1 MTTTG
6 KNTVLSSLF
15 LLLGLAITWETF
27 NYSANSAVFLR
38 GLSVTLSFMA
48 LAYLVMNLLRLRG
61 TAAASDEAAT
71 TTSSGWLARHG
82 YALMIFALVIGYVVL
97 LQIVGF
103 LVSTALFGYF
113 TQVAIAR
120 RHRMLYVIY
129 AVLMSITIYFIFFN
143 LLGVAVPDSVVS
155 LDQALKFL

>member
-1 MTTTG
+1 MTTTA

-48 LAYLVMNLLRLRG
+48 LAYLVMNLLRLRS
-61 TAAASDEAAT
+61 TAAKSDEAAT
-71 TTSSGWLARHG
+71 ATSGWLARHG

-120 RHRMLYVIY
+120 RHRLLYVIY
-129 AVLMSITIYFIFFN
+129 AVLLSITIYFIFFN

>member
-38 GLSVTLSFMA
+38 GLSLSLSLMA

-61 TAAASDEAAT
+61 TATAPDESDTA
-71 TTSSGWLARHG
+71 TSSWFVRHG
-82 YALMIFALVIGYVVL
+82 SALMIFALVIGYVVL

-120 RHRMLYVIY
+120 GHRMFYVVY
-129 AVLMSITIYFIFFN
+129 AVLMSIAIYFIFFN
-143 LLGVAVPDSVVS
+143 LLGVATPDSLVS
-155 LDQALKFL
+155 LDQTLKFL

>member
-6 KNTVLSSLF
+6 KNTVLSSFF

-61 TAAASDEAAT
+61 IAAAPDEPGTAT
-71 TTSSGWLARHG
+71 SGWLARHG